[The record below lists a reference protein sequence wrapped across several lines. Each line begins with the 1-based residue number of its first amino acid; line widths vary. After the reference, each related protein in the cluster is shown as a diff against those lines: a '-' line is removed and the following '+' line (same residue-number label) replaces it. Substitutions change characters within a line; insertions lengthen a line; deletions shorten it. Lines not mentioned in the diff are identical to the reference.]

1 MDNIDA
7 KYDAEI
13 EAAKGDAEEIERL
26 ENEKAQK
33 SLMYK
38 KNMQTLIL
46 PSKHLKSLLIQQFQ

>member
-38 KNMQTLIL
+38 KICRR
-46 PSKHLKSLLIQQFQ
+46 

>member
-33 SLMYK
+33 KLDVQ